1 MPKFSQLT
9 TVGLAVEAAY
19 GTGLAPTKF
28 FPAKTHD
35 YRPNVQRI
43 PDEGKRGVN
52 AKDFGAYLGHQ
63 WAELSYGGDFFPDVP
78 PYFLYG
84 ILGSKAVTGTGPY
97 THTFTLGATV
107 PSFTIYDSYVAIQRQ
122 MPGAMVEEFTLRWG
136 TTETTAI
143 AWEAKLR
150 SNLGA
155 AVSSATVT
163 MGTTSPWLGW
173 QSALTVG
180 GTGNTKLLN
189 GELTFRRPI
198 EQIWGANNSQDPN
211 QFAAGP
217 LEVTGRV
224 NVYMDDDTD
233 LARFTGGTKPA
244 TALTFTSGTNVLT
257 ITMSTCDWEAVTIDR
272 SGVYVRSDFN
282 LRGLHNTTDGGPVKV
297 TVANSVANYN

>member
-1 MPKFSQLT
+1 M
-9 TVGLAVEAAY
+9 V
-19 GTGLAPTKF
+19 
-28 FPAKTHD
+28 
-35 YRPNVQRI
+35 R
-43 PDEGKRGVN
+43 
-52 AKDFGAYLGHQ
+52 
-63 WAELSYGGDFFPDVP
+63 
-78 PYFLYG
+78 
-84 ILGSKAVTGTGPY
+84 
-97 THTFTLGATV
+97 
-107 PSFTIYDSYVAIQRQ
+107 RQ
-122 MPGAMVEEFTLRWG
+122 QN
-136 TTETTAI
+136 TAI
-143 AWEAKLR
+143 GQFV
-150 SNLGA
+150 LGP
-155 AVSSATVT
+155 VREFV
-163 MGTTSPWLGW
+163 LGFVL
-173 QSALTVG
+173 QERASLQIIQVRFKPDMSQRHHHAALTVG

-297 TVANSVANYN
+297 TVANSVANYNYATSPGVRRMPRRMVLPMRTATPKETPRIWRSLPRLPAPRCTSG